1 MRYCLW
7 LKDVSPAVYR
17 RSKEVMRRLAAVRE
31 MRLRSTAAA
40 TRKMAERPYLFF
52 STPPLGGNYL
62 LLPEV
67 SSERRAYIPIGFM
80 EPDVIAAN
88 TTLVVPGAAAYHFGV
103 LTSSVHMA
111 WMRAV
116 AGRLKSDYRYSA
128 AVVYNNFPWPEGAGM
143 PAALNAEGTEKGR
156 RGEEGAGGSQLV
168 ATWRART

>member
-7 LKDVSPAVYR
+7 LKDVSPAVYW

-67 SSERRAYIPIGFM
+67 SSERRQYIPIGFM

-88 TTLVVPGAAAYHFGV
+88 TTLVVPGAVAYHFGV

-156 RGEEGAGGSQLV
+156 RGEEGAGGTQ
-168 ATWRART
+168 